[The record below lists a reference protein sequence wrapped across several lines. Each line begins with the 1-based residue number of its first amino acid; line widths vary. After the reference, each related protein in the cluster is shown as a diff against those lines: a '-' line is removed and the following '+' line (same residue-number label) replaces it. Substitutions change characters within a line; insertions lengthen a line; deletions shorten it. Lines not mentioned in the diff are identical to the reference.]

1 MASALGSGY
10 ASRINVPWNSRMDA
24 SAKPPVFDADAVSAY
39 LAKEFPQ
46 IGIGR
51 NFTIEAVGSMK
62 ARLRLHYR
70 ANQLRPGGT
79 ISGPAIFALAD
90 VALYVAILAQ
100 LGQVKLAVTTN
111 LNINFLRKPGPAD
124 LIGEA
129 RLLKLG
135 KRLAVG
141 EVAMFSVQNPE
152 IVAHA
157 TGTYS
162 IPPRGS
168 DDAVF

>member
-1 MASALGSGY
+1 MIRSEAT
-10 ASRINVPWNSRMDA
+10 
-24 SAKPPVFDADAVSAY
+24 PVFSAEAVSAY
-39 LAKEFPQ
+39 LAAEFPQ

-51 NFTIEAVGSMK
+51 DFRIESVGSMR
-62 ARLRLHYR
+62 ARLRLLYR
-70 ANQLRPGGT
+70 DDHLRPGGT
-79 ISGPAIFALAD
+79 ISGPTIFALAD

-100 LGQVKLAVTTN
+100 LGPVKLAVTTN

-124 LIGEA
+124 LVGEA

-141 EVAMFSVQNPE
+141 EVTMSSVGGSD

-162 IPPRGS
+162 IPPRAGEG
-168 DDAVF
+168 AVS

>member
-1 MASALGSGY
+1 MDRPSAH
-10 ASRINVPWNSRMDA
+10 AIFNVER
-24 SAKPPVFDADAVSAY
+24 
-39 LAKEFPQ
+39 LAAFLSKEFPQ
-46 IGIGR
+46 LGLGR
-51 NFTIEAVGSMK
+51 NFSIEAAGPMT

-70 ANQLRPGGT
+70 PDHLRPGGT
-79 ISGPAIFALAD
+79 ISGPTIFALAD

-100 LGQVKLAVTTN
+100 IGEVKLAVTTN
-111 LNINFLRKPGPAD
+111 LTINFLRRPGPSD

-141 EVAMFSVQNPE
+141 EVAMFSDRAQE

-162 IPPRGS
+162 IPPRPREG
-168 DDAVF
+168 AVS

>member
-1 MASALGSGY
+1 MDTIATPPILSAEE
-10 ASRINVPWNSRMDA
+10 
-24 SAKPPVFDADAVSAY
+24 VSAY

-51 NFTIEAVGSMK
+51 NFSVEAVGPMS

-70 ANQLRPGGT
+70 ADHLRPGGT
-79 ISGPAIFALAD
+79 ISGPTIFALAD
-90 VALYVAILAQ
+90 VGLYVAILAQ
-100 LGQVKLAVTTN
+100 IGPVKLAVTTN

-124 LIGEA
+124 HVGEA

-141 EVAMFSVQNPE
+141 EVTMFSVGEPE

-162 IPPRGS
+162 IPPRDGG
-168 DDAVF
+168 DVVL